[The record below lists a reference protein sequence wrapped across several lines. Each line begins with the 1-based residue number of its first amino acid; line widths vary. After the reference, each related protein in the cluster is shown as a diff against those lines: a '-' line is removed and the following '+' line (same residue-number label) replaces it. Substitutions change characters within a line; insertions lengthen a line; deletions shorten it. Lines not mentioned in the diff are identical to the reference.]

1 MASQLALEFTLEQA
15 QACIFTP
22 PGGYAVSTTYP
33 AATAGYPI
41 GFPVTYTSTTTPT
54 YAVGNV
60 NLIPEIMQFDASY
73 DEMFLQG
80 LRDGGV

>member
-1 MASQLALEFTLEQA
+1 MASQLAIELTLEQA
-15 QACIFTP
+15 TGCIFSP
-22 PGGYAVSTTYP
+22 PGTTAVTP
-33 AATAGYPI
+33 AFPI
-41 GFPVTYTSTTTPT
+41 GAAVTYTSSTTPT
-54 YAVGNV
+54 YGVGNV